1 LFRVRLTF
9 LLTLLLLVS
18 TVQAHEG
25 SATATDG
32 YLRSPRLGI
41 THISL
46 TGEPTSDERYRNAL
60 ELGAGWNRYP
70 IYWDRVETQPGTFDW
85 AAYDQQVTSDLS
97 YGFSIN
103 AILLGRPGFFADGK
117 NNERIAGLQE
127 PIFADGSDFPE
138 PEKAINPDNPW
149 ANFVMQT
156 VARYKPGGVLAL
168 QEDWPANQGI
178 RVWEVW
184 NEPDFELFWSGSIED
199 YARLLK
205 VAYIVAKNVD
215 PNAQMMFGGLLFQTQ
230 DNWLARVL
238 AIFEDDPLV
247 EKFNWYHDIV
257 AVHSYS
263 YPWRSGWLVLWVRQT
278 LKAYGLERPI
288 WLNESGVPVWDD
300 YPGPRWASQPEEWEL
315 RATAEQQASF
325 FIQSTVYAWSEGAD
339 VVFFHQLYDDC
350 GNQPAGTDFPFSTV
364 EQCPPGQICAGD
376 AFGLF
381 RNASSSICFSQHP
394 QPNTPRPAASA
405 YRLIAD
411 LFGNGD
417 FDQPEL
423 ETLEDALIFT
433 FHSVRP
439 GQRVRVLWNRTFEPV
454 TVDVE
459 LANAAKLYSLTDV
472 KTVRPDAEGV
482 YRLTL
487 PPAQPDYY
495 PFLEPGDVSAVGGEP
510 FILVE
515 ATRHSSPL
523 PLPTVYAPLPTQE
536 P

>member
-1 LFRVRLTF
+1 MHRLRLT
-9 LLTLLLLVS
+9 LLTLLLLTTAVYADDGNS
-18 TVQAHEG
+18 TNV
-25 SATATDG
+25 DG

-46 TGEPTSDERYRNAL
+46 TGETTSAERYQNAL
-60 ELGAGWNRYP
+60 SLGAGWNRYP
-70 IYWDRVETQPGTFDW
+70 IYWDRVETEPGQFDW
-85 AAYDQQVTSDLS
+85 TVYDQQVSSDLA
-97 YGFSIN
+97 YNLNIN
-103 AILLGRPGFFADGK
+103 AILLGRPTFFAGGK
-117 NNERIAGLQE
+117 DNRSIAGLRE
-127 PIFADGSDFPE
+127 SIFADGSDFPE
-138 PEKAINPDNPW
+138 VGKALNPDNYW
-149 ANFVMQT
+149 AHFVMQT
-156 VARYKPGGVLAL
+156 VTRYKPGGTLARL
-168 QEDWPANQGI
+168 EGWPEGQGI

-184 NEPDFELFWSGSIED
+184 NEPDFPFFWSASIED

-205 VAYIVAKNVD
+205 VAYIIAKNVD
-215 PNAQMMFGGLLFQTQ
+215 PDAQIMFGGLLFQTQ

-238 AIFEDDPLV
+238 AIFEDDPMV
-247 EKFNWYHDIV
+247 EQFNWYHDIV

-288 WLNESGVPVWDD
+288 WLNESGVPVWND
-300 YPGPRWASQPEEWEL
+300 YPGPVWASQPDELQL

-350 GNQPAGTDFPFSTV
+350 GNQPAGTDFPFSV
-364 EQCPPGQICAGD
+364 VNRCPPGQMCMGD

-381 RNASSSICFSQHP
+381 RNARGSLCFSQHP
-394 QPNTPRPAASA
+394 EPGTPRPAASA
-405 YRLIAD
+405 YRLIAE
-411 LFGNGD
+411 LFGSGEYD
-417 FDQPEL
+417 RPQL
-423 ETLEDALIFT
+423 ETSEDALIFT
-433 FHSVRP
+433 FESLRP
-439 GQRVRVLWNRTFEPV
+439 GKRVRVLWNRTFEPLSLEIDL
-454 TVDVE
+454 T
-459 LANAAKLYSLTDV
+459 NPAKLYSLTH
-472 KTVRPDAEGV
+472 TQTIRPNGDGH

-495 PFLEPGDVSAVGGEP
+495 PFLEPGDKSAVGGEP

-515 ATRHSSPL
+515 SMRENL